1 MKNKQILVTGGTGL
15 LGRSVIQIL
24 KQKGYRVTAID
35 LFKRDIKGVEVIQGD
50 FANRDLVHELLKDTD
65 AVIHLAAML
74 GVDNCRLHPDQVIKV
89 NYENTKT
96 FIDECLEHKVKRF
109 VFTSSS
115 EIYGNSKEIPYREE
129 STPSPLSVYGKSKVL
144 VEEYLKTVQKKS
156 KMTVGITRLFN
167 VYGFNQR
174 MTFVVPLMLDA
185 AFRNKPLSIF
195 GDGEQVR
202 CFTYVDDAA
211 NAIVKLIEYDKTP
224 FEIIN
229 IGRKK
234 EYTITQLAKLV
245 LKYIPD
251 SRSKIQYLPYG
262 SKNVREEN
270 LEIRRR
276 VPLVEKAKRLLHFE
290 AKTSLEAGLKKII
303 KEWQPYYEKG
313 WMRA

>member
-1 MKNKQILVTGGTGL
+1 MISKRILVTGGTGL

-24 KQKGYRVTAID
+24 KKKDYKVTAID
-35 LFKRDIKGVEVIQGD
+35 LFKREIKGVEVIQGD
-50 FANRDLVHELLKDTD
+50 FANKHLMHELLKDTD

-74 GVDNCRLHPDQVIKV
+74 GVDDCRLHPDQVIKV

-96 FIDECLEHKVKRF
+96 FIDECIEHKVKRF
-109 VFTSSS
+109 IFTSSS
-115 EIYGNSKEIPYREE
+115 EIYGNSKIIPYRED
-129 STPSPLSVYGKSKVL
+129 SFPTPVSVYGKSKVMI
-144 VEEYLKTVQKKS
+144 EEYLKKVQKKS
-156 KMTVGITRLFN
+156 LLKVGIARLFN

-195 GDGEQVR
+195 GDGKQVR
-202 CFTYVDDAA
+202 CFTFVDDAA
-211 NAIVKLIEYDKTP
+211 EALVKFLEYDKTP

-234 EYTITQLAKLV
+234 EYTITELAKLV
-245 LKYIPD
+245 LKYIP
-251 SRSKIQYLPYG
+251 SSTSKIQYLPYG
-262 SKNVREEN
+262 SKNVRDEN

-276 VPLVEKAKRLLHFE
+276 VPSVEKAKKLLRFE
-290 AKTSLEAGLKKII
+290 ASTSLENGLKKII